1 MGEAGRREY
10 STRKVRKV
18 KEKKKQGRKG
28 RKRDREKKLPRNR
41 GQ

>member
-1 MGEAGRREY
+1 MGEAGRTEY

-28 RKRDREKKLPRNR
+28 RKRDREKKLPWNR
-41 GQ
+41 GE